1 VVGASRYPEKYIN
14 IFRYSAINKCY
25 QLNILLR
32 FNIMPIRIQTIKSLL
47 TLRLRQRDCAREPLK
62 TNKPQ
67 PPSRLCT
74 LPIELIEYIAAE
86 LDLVDL
92 CLLRLACKNLSQKTL
107 HYFGSTY
114 FAYVLTDLSP
124 ISLQKLQQLSLHEL
138 LRHYVR
144 TLLIKGPHGVGRGF
158 FWERSPSQSLI
169 FPHNGVQTLQDALLA
184 LENCRSFYIYNDHSS
199 PHKLYDR
206 GCLMPSDIVA
216 IVLYIIAE
224 TSLPVR
230 SFMADFFAFRETSVE
245 VNRLRLADY
254 EKIEFK
260 NGWSQLQEL
269 FLRQETMCLYSDWVD
284 NLIAAAQNLRCLT
297 LDFGSE
303 WMNFFFDKAASWE
316 KLPKLQELNISS
328 INFHKDTLFDFLFR
342 LGDSLRIL
350 RLTHF
355 SLDMTRTWKSTFKL
369 LRAKLLVLE
378 TISVFRLSEWIW
390 IERNG
395 LRKPC
400 RETVTF
406 PAFLGALNVS
416 GLEKPNPFWLD
427 GWKVVVVES
436 YRCSDCFP
444 GIPNQSRVL
453 GQKSKKFIV
462 IKEHSG
468 PKHGKVVFGV
478 SYSGA
483 NIGDVL
489 DLLAESAT
497 PLWPKH

>member
-1 VVGASRYPEKYIN
+1 MHIG
-14 IFRYSAINKCY
+14 
-25 QLNILLR
+25 
-32 FNIMPIRIQTIKSLL
+32 IQTIKGLL
-47 TLRLRQRDCAREPLK
+47 TLRLRQRNCAQEPVK
-62 TNKPQ
+62 TNRPQ
-67 PPSRLCT
+67 PTSLLCT

-124 ISLQKLQQLSLHEL
+124 ISLQKLQQLSQHEL
-138 LRHYVR
+138 IGHYVR

-158 FWERSPSQSLI
+158 SWERSPSQSLI
-169 FPHNGVQTLQDALLA
+169 FPHTGVQTLQDALLA
-184 LENCRSFYIYNDHSS
+184 LENCRSFYIYNDRSS
-199 PHKLYDR
+199 PRKLYDH
-206 GCLMPSDIVA
+206 GCLRPSDIVA

-230 SFMADFFAFRETSVE
+230 SFMADFFAFGETSVE
-245 VNRLRLADY
+245 INRLHLADY
-254 EKIEFK
+254 QKLEFK
-260 NGWSQLQEL
+260 NGWSQLQNL
-269 FLRQETMCLYSDWVD
+269 FLRQSTMCLYSDWVQ
-284 NLIAAAQNLRCLT
+284 NLIAAAPNLRCLS

-303 WMNFFFDKAASWE
+303 WMNTFFDKAASWE

-328 INFHKDTLFDFLFR
+328 VNFHNDSLFDVLFR
-342 LGDSLRIL
+342 FGDSLRIL
-350 RLTHF
+350 RLAHF

-369 LRAKLLVLE
+369 LRAKLLALE

-406 PAFLGALNVS
+406 PGFLGVPSVS
-416 GLEKPNPFWLD
+416 GLEQSSPFWLD
-427 GWKVVVVES
+427 GWKVFDYLDHET
-436 YRCSDCFP
+436 CGGCFP
-444 GIPNQSRVL
+444 GIPNHSRVL
-453 GQKSKKFIV
+453 GQKYTKFIV
-462 IKEHSG
+462 TKDRSG
-468 PKHGKVVFGV
+468 PKKKEMVFGV

-497 PLWPKH
+497 PLFPRH